1 MLQAFDNSFSA
12 PPLTRPRWMALLARA
27 PIAMLE
33 QALGA
38 HGQLTPIWLRRP
50 ETGLMMVE
58 ARTGGTGQRFNLGE
72 VTVTRCALRLPE
84 ANGQTTTDNGVVGV
98 AGGLLV
104 QCVRVVPV
112 MLVVRGLQMG
122 RRTQVAS
129 VFGRGC
135 GDGCR
140 RGRAV
145 LGGQRQGHEHTRP
158 QPQGQ
163 QHQQYPDRPFAHRV
177 MIARTACPLWACAWL
192 LSLLGGG
199 AGLNVRHAGAKNGWL
214 SP

>member
-27 PIAMLE
+27 PLAMLE

-58 ARTGGTGQRFNLGE
+58 GRTGGTGQRFNLGE

-98 AGGLLV
+98 AYV
-104 QCVRVVPV
+104 
-112 MLVVRGLQMG
+112 MG
-122 RRTQVAS
+122 RIAKQAKLAAIADALLQDPAQTQWVQSQLLEPLRLHLGQLEAQRSADVAS
-129 VFGRGC
+129 TKVEFFTVAREAGS
-135 GDGCR
+135 GDEGD
-140 RGRAV
+140 
-145 LGGQRQGHEHTRP
+145 EE
-158 QPQGQ
+158 
-163 QHQQYPDRPFAHRV
+163 
-177 MIARTACPLWACAWL
+177 
-192 LSLLGGG
+192 
-199 AGLNVRHAGAKNGWL
+199 
-214 SP
+214 